1 MWIEP
6 LKDNL
11 INGQGRAEYASI
23 AYGKSTIGRS
33 GCAAIACYNA
43 MILSGRSMPF
53 EEVIAYFEG
62 LFKRGLGWLASGLL
76 GASPLEMRLFLRKYK
91 VPFRTVWSMRS
102 LRKLLCSES
111 VQQAGDRSERQ
122 PGGKPASGVLI
133 LTYWNKPVLKYGYHA
148 VAVDCRCSGDAP
160 AERQFTVYNR
170 YNNSAGPERVS
181 DIGSLMEGDRRFIR
195 AFFIPC

>member
-62 LFKRGLGWLASGLL
+62 LFKRGLGWLAMGLL

-91 VPFRTVWSMRS
+91 VPFRTVWSMRG
-102 LRKLLCSES
+102 LRKLLCSQPE
-111 VQQAGDRSERQ
+111 QK

-160 AERQFTVYNR
+160 AGRQFTVYNR
-170 YNNSAGPERVS
+170 YNNSAGPERVA